1 MKAFFSEEDIAE
13 NLLIPSVQPTF
24 LALCAITRAILLLI
38 GSKLIL
44 SYPFFWK
51 KKITKFRIEHGSSS
65 LHFLGGVL
73 HSKVS
78 YEFLKIVGLQVL
90 F

>member
-1 MKAFFSEEDIAE
+1 MCHHTSYFINWVKINYKLPIFLEEK
-13 NLLIPSVQPTF
+13 N
-24 LALCAITRAILLLI
+24 
-38 GSKLIL
+38 
-44 SYPFFWK
+44 
-51 KKITKFRIEHGSSS
+51 TKFCIEHGSSS

-78 YEFLKIVGLQVL
+78 YEFLKIVELQVL

>member
-24 LALCAITRAILLLI
+24 LALCAITRAILLI
-38 GSKLIL
+38 GSKLII
-44 SYPFFWK
+44 SYPFFLEEK
-51 KKITKFRIEHGSSS
+51 NTKFCIEHGSSS